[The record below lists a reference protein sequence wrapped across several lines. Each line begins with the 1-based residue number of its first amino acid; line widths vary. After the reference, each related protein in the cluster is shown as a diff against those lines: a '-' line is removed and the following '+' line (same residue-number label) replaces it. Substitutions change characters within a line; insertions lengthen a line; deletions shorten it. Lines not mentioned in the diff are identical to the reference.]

1 MAQES
6 EATVARRAL
15 ALRWGQLEEDGARVA
30 GPDQAEKSFATEK
43 SVNEG
48 GPKKKNISSNRFVTA
63 TLTASPATAR
73 HSPFAA

>member
-48 GPKKKNISSNRFVTA
+48 GPFSSQTSNRFVTA